1 MKYKLIAIDLDG
13 TLLTDDKRITDE
25 SISALKEII
34 ERGYEIVIA
43 TGRRYW
49 SAKRF
54 VESIDENICI
64 LANNGNIVRNKKDD
78 KILIKKYLNVE
89 DFNLL
94 VEEGKREGL
103 YPVIHVDNY
112 EDGYDMVIELDR
124 KNSKYS
130 TYLSDNVDRF
140 RRVDDLL
147 KMDSPKVL
155 TVVYVG
161 DKEKLE
167 SFNNK
172 ILEKYPG
179 KYSSHVMEN
188 MTIAGALLEVMNPL
202 GSKWLSLEE
211 YGKAK
216 GIKDYEMI
224 AIGDDNNDVEMVK
237 KAGLGIA
244 MKNGSLKVK
253 EAADIVTDKS
263 NNENGVG
270 CILKEVL
277 NI

>member
-253 EAADIVTDKS
+253 EGS
-263 NNENGVG
+263 RYCYG
-270 CILKEVL
+270 
-277 NI
+277 

>member
-263 NNENGVG
+263 NNEGGVA